1 MLIAFYPQFEEYR
14 AELQRKRN
22 RSAEESHTATS
33 VGVLLDYIRSDY
45 RTTLASI
52 ANLTAHGE
60 ITFDLLYAIMVP
72 RTILVT
78 ECPITK
84 EPRAVQLVTAT
95 TVCTLS
101 GGLLDILCQSVDAFD
116 AETQIDPWGTG
127 PSAEVEAQKAG
138 IGKAFGRVQH
148 RVIIPMFRGT
158 RKIATLD
165 AYPIKYHAS
174 PDQLRKQ
181 LITRGQKWLSLR
193 GIHHRQYKGSASSM
207 GYSPSGSKK
216 LIRYNVSA
224 DISYDCLRRSDP
236 LTLATGQLAYHD
248 RQG

>member
-101 GGLLDILCQSVDAFD
+101 GGLLDILCESVDAFD

-127 PSAEVEAQKAG
+127 PSAEVEAQKANLNFIKLDG
-138 IGKAFGRVQH
+138 SIGCLVNGAGLA
-148 RVIIPMFRGT
+148 M
-158 RKIATLD
+158 ATMDVLALHGGNPANFLD
-165 AYPIKYHAS
+165 V
-174 PDQLRKQ
+174 
-181 LITRGQKWLSLR
+181 G
-193 GIHHRQYKGSASSM
+193 G
-207 GYSPSGSKK
+207 
-216 LIRYNVSA
+216 
-224 DISYDCLRRSDP
+224 
-236 LTLATGQLAYHD
+236 
-248 RQG
+248 